1 MSKFLTVPNGNYTL
15 TVQTGG
21 SIRLDTGPG
30 SGEVR
35 ITGDLIVEGETTTIE
50 STITT
55 IADPVIILNN
65 NESGNGVSLREA
77 GLQIDRGNVVDQLLV
92 FDEDVS
98 WLDPTTATSKDG
110 LWHFKDALGDVTG
123 IRTNSINTAGGDLYL
138 INSGNGVISVTGT
151 NNYETNILNYTAP
164 NTIDVADPFDGGNF
178 DDDTLP
184 NTRALIDY
192 VSSFFGGVFQSR
204 IDEGTVT
211 PTYVEAHDFEV
222 TGLPSYIDFG
232 IDNTPVAQFFSDRVE
247 LNDIRISGTLIE
259 TTSSDSDLVLSAIGS
274 GAVRINDQL
283 QINYTPGIDDAA
295 ADPIQP
301 TDGVKIYAKLED
313 TGNTGLYFV
322 NSSSTRDELISNNRS
337 LVYSMLF

>member
-21 SIRLDTGPG
+21 TIRLDTGPG

-35 ITGDLIVEGETTTIE
+35 ITGDLIVEGDTTTIE

-55 IADPVIILNN
+55 INDNIIILNDG
-65 NESGNGVSLREA
+65 ETGNGVSLRES
-77 GLQIDRGNVVDQLLV
+77 GIQIDRGNVVDQLLV

-98 WLDPTTATSKDG
+98 WLDPTIGSNKDG

-138 INSGNGVISVTGT
+138 INSGSGVVSVTQT
-151 NNYETNILNYTAP
+151 TNYETNILNYTGP

-184 NTRALIDY
+184 NTRALVDY
-192 VSSFFGGVFQSR
+192 VSSYFAGVFQSR

-211 PTYVEAHDFEV
+211 PTYVETHDFEV
-222 TGLPSYIDFG
+222 TGNPSYIDFG
-232 IDNTPVAQFFSDRVE
+232 IDNIPVAQFFSDRVE
-247 LNDIRISGTLIE
+247 LNDIKISGSLIE
-259 TTSSDSDLVLSAIGS
+259 TTASNQDLVLSAVGT
-274 GAVRINDQL
+274 GAVRIDDQL
-283 QINYTPGIDDAA
+283 HINYTPGVDDVAS
-295 ADPIQP
+295 DPAQP
-301 TDGVKIYAKLED
+301 EDGVKIYAKLED